1 MLLCALRGGFL
12 KERTMPYL
20 MGVVAGVIVALVT
33 YGLLTLDKQGIVT
46 IIVFLLALAMVMW
59 LLLQI
64 CPGN

>member
-1 MLLCALRGGFL
+1 MLLCALRGGFQR
-12 KERTMPYL
+12 ERTMPYL

-46 IIVFLLALAMVMW
+46 IIVPFLALAMVMW

-64 CPGN
+64 YLGN